1 MLSITSKLDTTFTS
15 CADFIHSKQDLEEI
29 FKNSNLLN
37 SLAHAP
43 LTAHP
48 STLTSSHSVQSA
60 LSQNIALAQHVSSF
74 SAQLE
79 QQRTQTSAQLLATH
93 ALERQWRQKQSEM
106 DRALSEYSPSSLYQ
120 RMGSGVV
127 EQEGICRA
135 MEESFVDGDVVTG
148 KRTEREIQE
157 WVKGYREERKRYYGR
172 REKKERWDEGRVGGW
187 R

>member
-1 MLSITSKLDTTFTS
+1 M
-15 CADFIHSKQDLEEI
+15 
-29 FKNSNLLN
+29 
-37 SLAHAP
+37 
-43 LTAHP
+43 
-48 STLTSSHSVQSA
+48 
-60 LSQNIALAQHVSSF
+60 
-74 SAQLE
+74 
-79 QQRTQTSAQLLATH
+79 
-93 ALERQWRQKQSEM
+93 
-106 DRALSEYSPSSLYQ
+106 
-120 RMGSGVV
+120 V